1 MKKLKINGKQTQS
14 ILLGKNEFVLDII
27 RKVDDY
33 YGYKMAKDDKN
44 VLIVYFKKVSLFK
57 YNTLVY
63 LNGDIIFELV
73 VSEEGLVKVIEE
85 LYTSL
90 GIDYTQFYLR
100 NHKFINELY
109 RIYNINNQEVSANE

>member
-27 RKVDDY
+27 KQVDDY

-63 LNGDIIFELV
+63 LNGNIIFELT
-73 VSEEGLVKVIEE
+73 VSEDGLVRVIEE
-85 LYTSL
+85 LYSSL

-109 RIYNINNQEVSANE
+109 RIYNQEVNKNE